1 MLMSLSTPQMFLKRG
16 RYDATYILGGKCRG
30 DCLGGGRFEAER
42 DLKEVCPLG
51 EMGSPEY
58 WGWCKERKGRVGDL
72 GQVQDAMKRRAD
84 RI

>member
-1 MLMSLSTPQMFLKRG
+1 MFSKRG

-58 WGWCKERKGRVGDL
+58 WGWVL
-72 GQVQDAMKRRAD
+72 GVVQREEGQSW
-84 RI
+84 